1 MDSTISTEKQLQNN
15 VIDLLKSMKYTFIS
29 QEDNV
34 NFRNGKLSDVLLK
47 DILINQLQKL
57 NSFEYKGITYP
68 FSSKNIANAVASL
81 DESLNEGLMTANA
94 KITDQLILGNS
105 YQEELHDGIKK
116 SFSLKYIDFNNL
128 ENNVFHF
135 TEEYSVSR
143 ETLNER
149 DKTRRPDI
157 VLFINGIPFGVIE
170 LKKSSIET
178 EQGISQMIRNQ
189 LKGEIPHLFKFTQIT
204 LAGNNHSPKYATT
217 GTPKKFYATW
227 EEDVRQNIN
236 TLVIDRTPSK
246 LDNTIYSLFE
256 KKRVIELLHSFIIFD
271 NKVKKIARYQ
281 QYFAIKEII
290 KKIDKLDA
298 TGRRGGGLIWHT
310 QGSGKSLTMVML
322 TRVIKGEIPNSKVVV
337 VTDRKDLDR
346 QIHATFNKSEI
357 EATRAGSGKELI
369 QLLQSGKSVITTL
382 IHKFE
387 TVQKEKVILDD
398 PNIFI
403 LVDESHRTQ
412 EGDLNK
418 AMKKVFPS
426 ACYLGFTGTPLMKKE
441 KSTISKFGGLL
452 HKYTIDQA
460 VRDGAVLPLLYE
472 GRLVDQWISDENGL
486 DRRFDVLSRDLNDEQ
501 KLDLKR
507 KWARFQKVASS
518 ERRLEMIMF
527 DINEHFIRNIQ
538 GTGFKAML
546 ATSSKYEAIKY
557 HKLFEELG
565 DIKTAFV
572 ISAPDSREGY
582 ESVDDDNKAFINEE
596 WQKIIK
602 KYGDEDRYLEKVK
615 DEFVEGEEIELIIVV
630 SKLLTG
636 FDAPRATI
644 LYIDKELKEH
654 NLLQAIARVN
664 RLYDG
669 KDFGFI
675 IDYRGLLG
683 NLDSALTS
691 YSSLDGFEEEDLVGT
706 VVDIKEEIARVKTYY
721 SHLEEL
727 FKNVENKNDQESY
740 EVFLADEDIRKEFY
754 EYLSSYARALKLTLS
769 SDKRDE
775 IFSDEEIKEYKL
787 KMKFYS
793 NLRISIKIR
802 YHESVDFGK
811 YEKQMQKLLDTFIS
825 AEDVHQLTKLVNIF
839 DEDFETEIER
849 LVGDNA
855 RADAILSAS
864 TATITEKMDSNPAY
878 YEKLSLQIK
887 EIIEEYK
894 NNRLSDE
901 EKLKNAKDVRN
912 LLVSKDVDDCENY
925 PESIKYNKCARAIF
939 DNMTDEFSSFL
950 GTNAEKVLEKVS
962 MSFNDIF
969 KESSKKPDWVNN
981 TDVTNQIDGQIEE
994 ILWELED
1001 EHSISIN
1008 NIDKIIARV
1017 RSIGINNYS

>member
-1 MDSTISTEKQLQNN
+1 MDLTISTEKQLQKN
-15 VIDLLKSMKYTFIS
+15 VINLLKSMGYIFIS

-47 DILINQLQKL
+47 DTLVNQLQKL
-57 NSFEYKGITYP
+57 NGFEYKGITYP
-68 FSSKNIANAVASL
+68 FSPKNIANAVQSL

-94 KITDQLILGNS
+94 KIADQLNLGNS

-116 SFSLKYIDFNNL
+116 SFSLKYIDLKNI
-128 ENNVFHF
+128 ENNIFHF

-143 ETLNER
+143 QTLNER

-170 LKKSSIET
+170 LKKSSVET

-189 LKGEIPHLFKFTQIT
+189 LKGEIPHLFKFTQIL

-227 EEDVRQNIN
+227 EEDVRKDIN
-236 TLVIDRTPSK
+236 KIVTDRTPSK
-246 LDNTIYSLFE
+246 LDNTIYSLFK

-281 QYFAIKEII
+281 QYFAIKEIV
-290 KKIDKLDA
+290 KKIDKLDD

-322 TRVIKGEIPNSKVVV
+322 TRVIKASIPNSKVVV

-346 QIHATFNKSEI
+346 QIHSTFNKSEI
-357 EATRAGSGKELI
+357 EARRAGSGKELV

-460 VRDGAVLPLLYE
+460 VRDEAVLPLLYE

-527 DINEHFIRNIQ
+527 DINEHFIKNIQ

-636 FDAPRATI
+636 FDAPKATI

-706 VVDIKEEIARVKTYY
+706 VIDIKEEIARVKTYY
-721 SHLEEL
+721 SHVEEL
-727 FKNVENKNDQESY
+727 FKNVKNKNDQESY
-740 EVFLADEDIRKEFY
+740 EVFLADEDTRKEFY
-754 EYLSSYARALKLTLS
+754 EYLSNYGRALKLALS
-769 SDKRDE
+769 SDKIDE
-775 IFSDEEIKEYKL
+775 IFSNEEIKKYKL

-793 NLRISIKIR
+793 NLRVSVKIR

-839 DEDFETEIER
+839 DEDFETEVEKM
-849 LVGDNA
+849 VGDNA
-855 RADAILSAS
+855 RADTILSALS
-864 TATITEKMDSNPAY
+864 ATITEKMDSNPAY
-878 YEKLSLQIK
+878 YEKLSLRIK
-887 EIIEEYK
+887 EIIEAYK

-901 EKLKNAKDVRN
+901 EKLKNAKDIRS
-912 LLVSKDVDDCENY
+912 LLMAKDVETDENY
-925 PESIKYNKCARAIF
+925 PESIKHNKCARAIF
-939 DNMTDEFSSFL
+939 DNMTDEFNELL
-950 GTNAEKVLEKVS
+950 GTSSEEVLEKVS
-962 MSFNDIF
+962 ISFSDIF

-981 TDVTNQIDGQIEE
+981 TDVTNQIDGQIED
-994 ILWELED
+994 ILWGLED
-1001 EHSISIN
+1001 EHSISFN
-1008 NIDKIIARV
+1008 NIDEIIARV

>member
-1 MDSTISTEKQLQNN
+1 MNSDISTEKQLQNN
-15 VIDLLKSMKYTFIS
+15 VIDLLKSMGYIFIS
-29 QEDNV
+29 QEENSTC
-34 NFRNGKLSDVLLK
+34 RSGKLSDVLLK

-57 NSFEYKGITYP
+57 NSIEYKGITYS
-68 FSSKNIANAVASL
+68 FSPNNISNAVNNL

-105 YQEELHDGIKK
+105 YQEELIDGVKK
-116 SFSLKYIDFNNL
+116 SFSLKYIDFKNI
-128 ENNVFHF
+128 ENNIFHF
-135 TEEYSVSR
+135 TEEFSVSR
-143 ETLNER
+143 QTLNER

-170 LKKSSIET
+170 LKKSSVET

-189 LKGEIPHLFKFTQIT
+189 LKGEIPQLFKFTQIL
-204 LAGNNHSPKYATT
+204 LAGNNHSPKYATA

-227 EEDVRQNIN
+227 EEDVKQYIER
-236 TLVIDRTPSK
+236 LVTDRTPSK

-256 KKRVIELLHSFIIFD
+256 KKRVIKLLHSFIIFD

-281 QYFAIKEII
+281 QYFAIKEIM

-322 TRVIKGEIPNSKVVV
+322 TRVIKASIPNSKVVV

-346 QIHATFNKSEI
+346 QIHSTFNKSEI
-357 EATRAGSGKELI
+357 EARRAGSGKKLI

-486 DRRFDVLSRDLNDEQ
+486 DRRFDVLSRNLNDEQ

-527 DINEHFIRNIQ
+527 DINEHFIKNIQ

-572 ISAPDSREGY
+572 TSAPDSKEGY

-691 YSSLDGFEEEDLVGT
+691 YSSLDGFDEEDLVGT
-706 VVDIKEEIARVKTYY
+706 VVDIKDEIARVKTYY

-754 EYLSSYARALKLTLS
+754 EYLSNYGRALKLALS
-769 SDKRDE
+769 SDKIDE

-793 NLRISIKIR
+793 NLRVSIKIR
-802 YHESVDFGK
+802 YHETVDFGK

-849 LVGDNA
+849 IVGDNA
-855 RADAILSAS
+855 RADTILSAL

-878 YEKLSLQIK
+878 YEKLSLRIK
-887 EIIEEYK
+887 EIIEAYK
-894 NNRLSDE
+894 NDRLSDE
-901 EKLKNAKDVRN
+901 EKLKNAKNIRS
-912 LLVSKDVDDCENY
+912 LLVAKDVETDENY
-925 PESIKYNKCARAIF
+925 PDSIKHSKCSCAIF
-939 DNMTDEFSSFL
+939 DNMIDEFNQLL
-950 GTNAEKVLEKVS
+950 GTSSEEVLERVS
-962 MSFNDIF
+962 ISFNDIF

-981 TDVTNQIDGQIEE
+981 TNVTNHIDGQIEE

-1001 EHSISIN
+1001 EHSVSFN
-1008 NIDKIIARV
+1008 NIDEIIARV